1 MAGKGW
7 QRKTADPTADSDI
20 RSQLADLAR
29 WLLILPVIFLMLF
42 SCGRLAAQG
51 VSPEVNTQI
60 RSNIKPDYQKWD
72 YVPFEPVSE
81 EVISQVMEEEGQ
93 EIGAVSIG
101 LLWPTPGLETETA
114 VAQIPISTPQA
125 TDTALP
131 TASLTAK
138 PTAEPTEKPPS
149 ITETATATLIPSL
162 TYTASNTP
170 TRTTTP
176 TRTYPPPPTLTRTA
190 TNPPPPTQT
199 RTFTPTI
206 TRTPTSTSTATRTAT
221 ATWTATA
228 SLTPTWTS
236 TATLTPTSTQTPTPT
251 QTPTATQTPTITPTP
266 TETTPPTVTPTSPPT
281 PTPTSTPITSGP
293 FPVPGPPDGVITTVP
308 CDTGIIYDL
317 GAPTNNG
324 ALVYYEAPQVPILF
338 LDVVII
344 SVSNSSS
351 GPWNN
356 IFFWGDFNPFNNG
369 LIPSSY
375 YTDSDGEADN
385 EPINATDLWGTPF
398 QSGIRIPISGAFT
411 PYQYVLISAPSG
423 CGDPAEVDTIES
435 YPGVP

>member
-1 MAGKGW
+1 MARKDW

-29 WLLILPVIFLMLF
+29 WLLILPVIFLLLF

-51 VSPEVNTQI
+51 VTPEVKTQI

-72 YVPFEPVSE
+72 YVPVQPVSE
-81 EVISQVMEEEGQ
+81 EVIQQVMEEEGK
-93 EIGAVSIG
+93 EIGVVSIG
-101 LLWPTPGLETETA
+101 TLWPTPGPETA
-114 VAQIPISTPQA
+114 LAQAPTSTAQV
-125 TDTALP
+125 TDTAQP
-131 TASLTAK
+131 TTNQTVK
-138 PTAEPTEKPPS
+138 PTAEPTERPPAGN
-149 ITETATATLIPSL
+149 TETATATLIPSL
-162 TYTASNTP
+162 TFTASNTP
-170 TRTTTP
+170 TQTATP
-176 TRTYPPPPTLTRTA
+176 TRTYPPPPIVTRTP
-190 TNPPPPTQT
+190 TQPPPPTQT
-199 RTFTPTI
+199 RTPTPTV
-206 TRTPTSTSTATRTAT
+206 TRTLTPTSTATRTGT
-221 ATWTATA
+221 ATRTATVT
-228 SLTPTWTS
+228 LTPTWTN
-236 TATLTPTSTQTPTPT
+236 TATLTPPSTQTPTPT
-251 QTPTATQTPTITPTP
+251 QTQTITQTPTITPTP
-266 TETTPPTVTPTSPPT
+266 TETPTSPPT
-281 PTPTSTPITSGP
+281 PTPTATPITSGP
-293 FPVPGPPDGVITTVP
+293 FPIPGPPDGVITTVP

-317 GAPTNNG
+317 GAPTANG

-356 IFFWGDFNPFNNG
+356 IFYWGDLNPFNNG

-375 YTDSDGEADN
+375 YTDADGEADN
-385 EPINATDLWGTPF
+385 EPINATDLFGSPF

>member
-1 MAGKGW
+1 MAGKDW
-7 QRKTADPTADSDI
+7 QRKTADPIADSDI

-51 VSPEVNTQI
+51 VSPEVKTQI

-72 YVPFEPVSE
+72 YVPFQPVSE
-81 EVISQVMEEEGQ
+81 EVIAQVIEEEGR

-101 LLWPTPGLETETA
+101 TLWPTPGPETETA
-114 VAQIPISTPQA
+114 VAQIPVGFTAQP
-125 TDTALP
+125 TDTTQP
-131 TASLTAK
+131 TASQTAK
-138 PTAEPTEKPPS
+138 PTTEPTKEPPA
-149 ITETATATLIPSL
+149 INNTATATLIPSL
-162 TYTASNTP
+162 TFTASKTP
-170 TRTTTP
+170 TPTMTP

-199 RTFTPTI
+199 RTPTPTA
-206 TRTPTSTSTATRTAT
+206 TRTPTSTAT
-221 ATWTATA
+221 ATPTATGTPTA
-228 SLTPTWTS
+228 TSTLTPTWTS
-236 TATLTPTSTQTPTPT
+236 TPTQTSTATQTPTE
-251 QTPTATQTPTITPTP
+251 TQTPTITPTP

-281 PTPTSTPITSGP
+281 PTPTATPITSGP

-317 GAPTNNG
+317 GASTSNG
-324 ALVYYEAPQVPILF
+324 ALVFYEAPQEPILF
-338 LDVVII
+338 LDWVII
-344 SVSNSSS
+344 SVSNSTS

-375 YTDSDGEADN
+375 YTDGDGEADN
-385 EPINATDLWGTPF
+385 EPINASDLWGSPF

-411 PYQYVLISAPSG
+411 PYRYVLISAPSG

-435 YPGVP
+435 YPGLP